1 MKIAIVGS
9 RGFNDYEMLVSFI
22 TSNISVSDIA
32 AMVSGGAIGADTL
45 GERFAEEHNIEKV
58 IYKPD
63 WKLHGRAAGF
73 IRNEEI
79 IKAADVVFAFWDG
92 TSRGTADSINKSYKY
107 NKKVFIKKYDKV
119 I

>member
-92 TSRGTADSINKSYKY
+92 ASRGTADSINKSYKY